1 MADQQWSISG
11 EYMESCNCDYLCPCI
26 YTNPQ
31 GEATHEH
38 CIALMIFRIDE
49 GKFGE
54 TDLTGVKFAL
64 IIRSGRVMAD
74 GDWLF
79 GGVVDESADE
89 AQRAALSAIIGGEAG
104 GVPGMIQAGLV
115 TDYKGVQFHAIDF
128 VQDDHKRSV
137 DIPGLMSYAI
147 EGVLSRNGGGET
159 YYIDNTGHPA
169 NRRLALA
176 RTAHVRIDGFGLN
189 LDLQGQGNNGH
200 FAPFSW
206 SA

>member
-1 MADQQWSISG
+1 MADKNWTISG

-38 CIALMIFRIDE
+38 CIALMIYRIDE
-49 GKFGE
+49 GRFGE
-54 TDLTGVKFAL
+54 TDLAGVKFAF

-74 GDWLF
+74 GEWLF
-79 GGVVDESADE
+79 GGVVDEGASAD
-89 AQRAALSAIIGGEAG
+89 QRAALSAIIGGEAG
-104 GVPGMIQAGLV
+104 GIPGLIQAGLV
-115 TDYKGVQFHAIDF
+115 TDYKGVEYKPIEF
-128 VQDDHKRSV
+128 VQDGHNRSV
-137 DIPGLMSYAI
+137 EIPGLLSYAI
-147 EGVLSRNGGGET
+147 EGVLSRNGGGEP

-169 NRRLALA
+169 NKRLALA
-176 RTAHVRIDGFGLN
+176 RTAHVRIEGFGLD
-189 LDLQGQGNNGH
+189 LDLKGEGNNGH